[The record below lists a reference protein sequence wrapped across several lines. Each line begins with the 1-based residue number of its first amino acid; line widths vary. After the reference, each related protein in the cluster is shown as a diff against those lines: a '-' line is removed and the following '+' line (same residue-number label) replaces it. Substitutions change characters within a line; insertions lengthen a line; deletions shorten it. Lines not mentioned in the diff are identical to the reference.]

1 MSSTAAKACA
11 ACSTKRRA
19 VRQEL
24 CYTFSMTHPIS
35 TIAGDLGI
43 ILITGNMAAG
53 KSSVAQALAERLPK
67 SVHLRGDLFRR
78 MIVNGRAEMI
88 VSLSAE
94 AERQLLL
101 RYQLAA
107 DAAKRYVDAG
117 FTVVYQDIII
127 GPALEDAIRS
137 FQGYPLSVIVL
148 CPRADVIVA
157 REAARDKTGYSNQ
170 ADIQAFDRVLRQQTP
185 RIGYWLDTS
194 ELTIPETVEVI
205 LTNLAASAPAR

>member
-1 MSSTAAKACA
+1 
-11 ACSTKRRA
+11 
-19 VRQEL
+19 
-24 CYTFSMTHPIS
+24 MTHPIS